1 MNDSDKKIKYLSL
14 SQASKETG
22 KSKSVIFK
30 AIQNGTLSYVEKT
43 TAGYKLD
50 RDEVFLLFHENDFN
64 APARERSRTITENDK
79 NDLTER
85 ENDFLKREND
95 LLRQQIEQLSSQVNR
110 EKENADNWRNQA
122 SMLLTHQPETPKAE
136 QPTGSLY
143 NKLFGKRY

>member
-1 MNDSDKKIKYLSL
+1 MNDCDKKIKYLSL

-85 ENDFLKREND
+85 ENDFLKRENG

-122 SMLLTHQPETPKAE
+122 ASLLTHQPEPETQKE
-136 QPTGSLY
+136 DNT
-143 NKLFGKRY
+143 KLLFKIFGRRH

>member
-50 RDEVFLLFHENDFN
+50 RDEVFLLFHENAFN
-64 APARERSRTITENDK
+64 APTRERSRTITENDK
-79 NDLTER
+79 NDLTGR

-122 SMLLTHQPETPKAE
+122 TMLLTHQPEPSKP
-136 QPTGSLY
+136 QDSRLWL
-143 NKLFGKRY
+143 KLFGRKTNG

>member
-1 MNDSDKKIKYLSL
+1 MNNSDKKIKYLSL

-50 RDEVFLLFHENDFN
+50 RDEVFLLFHENAFN
-64 APARERSRTITENDK
+64 APTRERSRTITENDK
-79 NDLTER
+79 NDLTDR

-95 LLRQQIEQLSSQVNR
+95 LLRQQIEQLSSQVSR

-122 SMLLTHQPETPKAE
+122 TMLLTHQPEPSK
-136 QPTGSLY
+136 SKDSSSWL
-143 NKLFGKRY
+143 KKIRR